1 MFAHAQTAGLFS
13 HEISCR
19 DPYVEPFLDRGS
31 IPLTSTSIRE
41 KPFLK
46 AFLILFRKSANEF
59 ANELYKKLIF
69 YMKKYTVIFK
79 NKY

>member
-31 IPLTSTSIRE
+31 IPLTSTKSTLLE
-41 KPFLK
+41 LLWLK
-46 AFLILFRKSANEF
+46 NLSRSSKLTYSWNY
-59 ANELYKKLIF
+59 LWYKDHIQRF
-69 YMKKYTVIFK
+69 W
-79 NKY
+79 

>member
-46 AFLILFRKSANEF
+46 AFFVFFKAVANVF
-59 ANELYKKLIF
+59 ANELNFFRKKVCFFAVLIAL
-69 YMKKYTVIFK
+69 KTK
-79 NKY
+79 